1 MKTKRSYWVRL
12 SVLFIL
18 FTFLISCSS
27 RKGFRTSTEHR
38 KKSSAI
44 MKKSKSENKKRF
56 QFLTRDKIQYQKTS
70 PAFHSKFVTMKPRH
84 ALITFLSLIAFFY
97 SIVLFTG
104 CSSQN
109 KSKGYNYEQHRK
121 DNNERVKETRK
132 RNKKS
137 KSLLE
142 HKGKSVKTPK
152 PEYP

>member
-1 MKTKRSYWVRL
+1 MRDTSLL
-12 SVLFIL
+12 SHFKQFLKLGLSIFVVLG
-18 FTFLISCSS
+18 LISIQSS
-27 RKGFRTSTEHR
+27 C
-38 KKSSAI
+38 KSS
-44 MKKSKSENKKRF
+44 S
-56 QFLTRDKIQYQKTS
+56 
-70 PAFHSKFVTMKPRH
+70 
-84 ALITFLSLIAFFY
+84 
-97 SIVLFTG
+97 
-104 CSSQN
+104 

>member
-1 MKTKRSYWVRL
+1 
-12 SVLFIL
+12 
-18 FTFLISCSS
+18 
-27 RKGFRTSTEHR
+27 
-38 KKSSAI
+38 
-44 MKKSKSENKKRF
+44 
-56 QFLTRDKIQYQKTS
+56 
-70 PAFHSKFVTMKPRH
+70 MKPRH

-132 RNKKS
+132 RNEKS